1 MPKPLPRRS
10 RRPETVAFGLRR
22 WLISGERT
30 FWYFIERQEP
40 EEEVWKLHEAD
51 VLEHFTKKR
60 PGRRP
65 KLWWKLSS
73 PEPRRRLGGTG
84 DCLADCLPAVVL
96 LHEFGVPSDWNVAGD
111 NIPGTPISNTDPPRF
126 ESEASYLLRHG
137 LLLDGEEEQLG
148 SRAFDPVVLKLV
160 KGRFCLLR
168 YARAH

>member
-1 MPKPLPRRS
+1 VAPLF
-10 RRPETVAFGLRR
+10 EYGVA
-22 WLISGERT
+22 
-30 FWYFIERQEP
+30 
-40 EEEVWKLHEAD
+40 A
-51 VLEHFTKKR
+51 
-60 PGRRP
+60 
-65 KLWWKLSS
+65 
-73 PEPRRRLGGTG
+73 
-84 DCLADCLPAVVL
+84 
-96 LHEFGVPSDWNVAGD
+96 DWNVAGD